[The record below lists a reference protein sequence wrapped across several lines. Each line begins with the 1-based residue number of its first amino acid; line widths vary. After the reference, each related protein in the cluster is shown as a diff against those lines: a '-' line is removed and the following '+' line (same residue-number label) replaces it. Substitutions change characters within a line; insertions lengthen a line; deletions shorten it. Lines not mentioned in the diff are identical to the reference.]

1 MNYAKVHIMQ
11 QERDP
16 LNLGSL
22 PMASPPDDGWPQI
35 RAELE
40 KSQKRSRFLQYSGSA
55 LALAAMLVIAVGVFI
70 HQPGPVVA
78 PTAVPQT
85 LDSLISLSQQLEN
98 RVRSFRAEVGGMPT
112 DALIY
117 QVELE
122 DLVAQVDDQL
132 SMNPDSLDLWSHR
145 VNLLLDLSQ
154 LYEKQLR
161 RDYRR
166 MASL

>member
-1 MNYAKVHIMQ
+1 MQ

-22 PMASPPDDGWPQI
+22 PMASPPADGWPQI

-40 KSQKRSRFLQYSGSA
+40 KTQKRKRQLRYSGSA

-70 HQPGPVVA
+70 HQPAPVQA
-78 PTAVPQT
+78 PATVPQT
-85 LDSLISLSQQLEN
+85 LDALVSLSRQLEN

-112 DALIY
+112 DALVY